1 MTNKVKIVIGA
12 IIAAIAGGLSLL
24 ASPEAHDVVLDL
36 YQVLIQS

>member
-1 MTNKVKIVIGA
+1 MTTKVRTLISLIV
-12 IIAAIAGGLSLL
+12 AAIVGGLSLL